1 MTLDK
6 RVGTEVQLGTMI
18 VINVMEL
25 VKFMLDSI
33 ANYISVLILI
43 MFTFF
48 LLTSFVSIVTD
59 KVTNM
64 VGTWIMIYRG
74 DSNIKIETK
83 D

>member
-1 MTLDK
+1 MVL
-6 RVGTEVQLGTMI
+6 EVSLGTMI

-33 ANYISVLILI
+33 VNYISVLILI

>member
-1 MTLDK
+1 MVPELT
-6 RVGTEVQLGTMI
+6 LGTMI

-33 ANYISVLILI
+33 VNYISVLILI
-43 MFTFF
+43 LFVFF

>member
-1 MTLDK
+1 MVL
-6 RVGTEVQLGTMI
+6 EVSLGTMI

-25 VKFMLDSI
+25 VKFMLDNI

-43 MFTFF
+43 LFVFF